1 MQSETLDWV
10 EDVDEIEDSVVA
22 DVSELPGA
30 VPVVGLSVPP
40 DCVLLDSDVLVAM
53 LGGVLAVLWVS
64 PVALVVVELLEDSL
78 SGGVKVDAD
87 VLPEVQEAT
96 KWI

>member
-1 MQSETLDWV
+1 M

-53 LGGVLAVLWVS
+53 LGGVLAVL
-64 PVALVVVELLEDSL
+64 
-78 SGGVKVDAD
+78 
-87 VLPEVQEAT
+87 
-96 KWI
+96 